1 MEGASF
7 VGNKISD
14 LGNEVEEPYTLET
27 KASDQFERIKSLF
40 GLGSKKSWQKKISW
54 KRYKTWR

>member
-40 GLGSKKSWQKKISW
+40 GLGSKKS
-54 KRYKTWR
+54 